1 MLLSKPQP
9 SPIQIDKPENI
20 RARRVWLLVDILFLT
35 WGFFYLFLWLRGHQ
49 TAATVCQF
57 EALCYVVIH
66 VLLRKSQKFITV
78 MNLYLICGALGVFL
92 VSVSDPKL
100 AYATFFL
107 PVSILVASCVQGLRQ
122 ASFWFVASL
131 LHSVAYFVYVYG
143 FQETLTNH
151 CDALALSLGVSSCVF
166 FCCQQAESS
175 FQSQTQSLIDFSS
188 ALQNR
193 SDELE
198 RLATTDSLTGL
209 TNRFQFQNKLEE
221 VVELASD
228 QHKVALFLI
237 DMDGFKEVND
247 TLGHATGDH
256 ILVEIGER
264 LSATIGPRASV
275 ARLGGDEF
283 CVLLSDVSSNETADQ
298 LAWEIV
304 ELLARRRYN
313 IRENEITLD
322 TSVGYAICPDHAQS
336 SKHLLS
342 FADTAMYHAKNANQN
357 VARYQSEMTELI
369 SANRLMN
376 EQLAEAIENEEFHLV
391 YQPQLDTTTNEIVG
405 AEALMRWTHNGTT
418 ISPGRFVPLL
428 EETGRIVEV
437 SKWLVHEAC
446 RQQAHWRQLG
456 HDLCVSV
463 NISALQFRDEGF
475 VDSVVDPLQEFGVA
489 PEKLELEIT
498 EGILIENIEQVTE
511 KLNHLKSLGCRI
523 SIDDFGTGYSSLA
536 YLKQFPLDKLKI
548 DRAFVKDIPT
558 GDDGLIATGI
568 IVLAKLLELEVIAEG
583 VETIEQLEFLRHHG
597 CNLIQGY
604 YYSPPVDPAEIASM
618 LKPAS
623 RTLVPS

>member
-1 MLLSKPQP
+1 LGAPVKIQMLLSNPQP
-9 SPIQIDKPENI
+9 SPIQIDEPENI
-20 RARRVWLLVDILFLT
+20 RARRVWLLVDIMFLT
-35 WGFFYLFLWLRGHQ
+35 WGFFYLFLWFRGHQ

-57 EALCYVVIH
+57 EALCYIVIH

-78 MNLYLICGALGVFL
+78 MNLYLISSALGVFL

-100 AYATFFL
+100 AYAIFFF

-131 LHSVAYFVYVYG
+131 LHSVAYFIYVFG
-143 FQETLTNH
+143 FQDTLTNH

-175 FQSQTQSLIDFSS
+175 FQSQTKVLIDFSS

-198 RLATTDSLTGL
+198 R
-209 TNRFQFQNKLEE
+209 
-221 VVELASD
+221 VEQASD

-264 LSATIGPRASV
+264 LSATIGTRASV

-283 CVLLSDVSSNETADQ
+283 CVLLSDVPSNETADQ

-313 IRENEITLD
+313 INENEITLD

-336 SKHLLS
+336 CKHLLS

-357 VARYQSEMTELI
+357 VARYQSDMTERI

-376 EQLAEAIENEEFHLV
+376 EQLAEALENEEFHLV

-405 AEALMRWTHNGTT
+405 VEALMRWTHNGTT

-536 YLKQFPLDKLKI
+536 YRN
-548 DRAFVKDIPT
+548 DR
-558 GDDGLIATGI
+558 ATGI
-568 IVLAKLLELEVIAEG
+568 LATPRLQSNSGILLQPTG
-583 VETIEQLEFLRHHG
+583 RS
-597 CNLIQGY
+597 C
-604 YYSPPVDPAEIASM
+604 
-618 LKPAS
+618 
-623 RTLVPS
+623 